1 MVAEARQRDP
11 GADRFRERP
20 QGLQGGRIP
29 LPWTRA
35 VSTIS
40 APTISPAEGIG
51 VTTDA
56 PIPSYQIMRRCCGVN
71 GKVFASWI
79 APWVPRPQGS
89 PHVGREPGDRLG
101 VAEQIPVPV
110 VVGRLGDRKAGPVG
124 ADAGNVGPADLE
136 HQREPGDQV
145 LERRG
150 AVVEETR
157 EIIDQFATTAEF
169 DGTSGTGVISSP
181 GTELRV
187 HPGPVRHQFV
197 ELRMGRTTVRR
208 KSCGSVPCRC
218 YACGNRFHTHI
229 TSGDSKVVIKHD
241 IVVIGG
247 GLAGMRAAVEAA
259 ERGADVAI
267 VSKMHPVRSHSGAA
281 QGGINAALGNREED
295 SPEAH
300 AFDCVKGSDYL
311 GDQDAIDAMAEDAPR
326 QIIWLEHRGCI
337 FSRMPDGRIA
347 QRPFGGA
354 GSPRTCYSAD
364 VTGLVIL
371 HTLWEQLERF
381 GVKVYEEYFA
391 TALCVEDGV
400 GSGVVAYNMR
410 NGELELVTAKATIFA
425 TGGAG
430 RMYAKTT
437 NGYASTADGMAICYN
452 AGIPLMDMEFIQ
464 FHPTSLKENGV
475 LMTEAA
481 RGEGAYLL
489 NTAGERFMF
498 KYAPNKGELAS
509 RDVVSRA
516 EWTEILEGRGVD
528 GCVLLDLRHL
538 GREKILERLPQIR
551 ELALDAT
558 GKDAI
563 DTTDPDPARHALH
576 DGRHRDRQVAARRA
590 IPGVYAAGECAC
602 VSVHGANRLGGNS
615 LLETIVFGARS
626 AKHAANYI
634 KKLGDVKPSRTRR

>member
-1 MVAEARQRDP
+1 M
-11 GADRFRERP
+11 
-20 QGLQGGRIP
+20 
-29 LPWTRA
+29 
-35 VSTIS
+35 
-40 APTISPAEGIG
+40 
-51 VTTDA
+51 
-56 PIPSYQIMRRCCGVN
+56 
-71 GKVFASWI
+71 
-79 APWVPRPQGS
+79 
-89 PHVGREPGDRLG
+89 
-101 VAEQIPVPV
+101 
-110 VVGRLGDRKAGPVG
+110 
-124 ADAGNVGPADLE
+124 
-136 HQREPGDQV
+136 
-145 LERRG
+145 
-150 AVVEETR
+150 
-157 EIIDQFATTAEF
+157 
-169 DGTSGTGVISSP
+169 
-181 GTELRV
+181 
-187 HPGPVRHQFV
+187 
-197 ELRMGRTTVRR
+197 
-208 KSCGSVPCRC
+208 
-218 YACGNRFHTHI
+218 
-229 TSGDSKVVIKHD
+229 IKHD
-241 IVVIGG
+241 VVVIGG

-281 QGGINAALGNREED
+281 QGGINAALGNREDD
-295 SPEAH
+295 SPENH

-311 GDQDAIDAMAEDAPR
+311 GDQDAIEAMCEDAPR

-337 FSRMPDGRIA
+337 FSRLPDGRIA

-381 GVKVYEEYFA
+381 NVKVYEEYFC
-391 TALCVEDGV
+391 TAVCVEDGV

-410 NGELELVTAKATIFA
+410 SGELELVTARATIFA

-430 RMYAKTT
+430 RVYAKTT
-437 NGYASTADGMAICYN
+437 NGYASTADGLGIALR
-452 AGIPLMDMEFIQ
+452 AGLPVMDMEFVQ

-475 LMTEAA
+475 LLSEAA

-489 NTAGERFMF
+489 NADGERFMF

-516 EWTEILEGRGVD
+516 EWTEILEGRGID

-563 DTTDPDPARHALH
+563 NEPIPILPGMHYTMGGIETDKWGATR
-576 DGRHRDRQVAARRA
+576 
-590 IPGVYAAGECAC
+590 IPGVYAAGETAC

-615 LLETIVFGARS
+615 LLETIVFGSRS
-626 AKHAANYI
+626 AQHAIDYI
-634 KKLGDVKPSRTRR
+634 KGNGSVRPSERTLRAEQDRIDAILSRTSGERAPQIRKRMNATMSEHVFIFRNAKQLETACADLSEVREAIKSVTVMDKSKTFNTDLVGTLETEFLIEAAQTIAHGALKREESRGAQARTDFPERNDEKWLVHTLAFKTDAGPRLDHSRKVTFTKWEPQVRSY

>member
-1 MVAEARQRDP
+1 MRRRCFACEHFPYKLTANTTS
-11 GADRFRERP
+11 
-20 QGLQGGRIP
+20 
-29 LPWTRA
+29 TRA
-35 VSTIS
+35 
-40 APTISPAEGIG
+40 
-51 VTTDA
+51 
-56 PIPSYQIMRRCCGVN
+56 
-71 GKVFASWI
+71 
-79 APWVPRPQGS
+79 
-89 PHVGREPGDRLG
+89 
-101 VAEQIPVPV
+101 EQE
-110 VVGRLGDRKAGPVG
+110 
-124 ADAGNVGPADLE
+124 N
-136 HQREPGDQV
+136 
-145 LERRG
+145 
-150 AVVEETR
+150 
-157 EIIDQFATTAEF
+157 
-169 DGTSGTGVISSP
+169 
-181 GTELRV
+181 
-187 HPGPVRHQFV
+187 
-197 ELRMGRTTVRR
+197 
-208 KSCGSVPCRC
+208 
-218 YACGNRFHTHI
+218 
-229 TSGDSKVVIKHD
+229 VIKHD

-259 ERGADVAI
+259 ELGADVAI

-281 QGGINAALGNREED
+281 QGGINAALGNREDD
-295 SPEAH
+295 SPENH
-300 AFDCVKGSDYL
+300 AFDCAKGSDYL
-311 GDQDAIDAMAEDAPR
+311 GDQDAIEAMAEDAPR

-391 TALCVEDGV
+391 TALAVEDGV
-400 GSGVVAYNMR
+400 GSGIVAYNIR

-425 TGGAG
+425 TGGLG
-430 RMYAKTT
+430 RVYRKTT
-437 NGYASTADGMAICYN
+437 NGYASTADGTAIAYR
-452 AGIPLMDMEFIQ
+452 AGIPLMDMEFVQ

-475 LMTEAA
+475 LLSEAA

-489 NTAGERFMF
+489 NAEGERFMF

-516 EWTEILEGRGVD
+516 EWTEILEGRGID

-563 DTTDPDPARHALH
+563 DTPIPILPGMHYAMGGIETDKFGATR
-576 DGRHRDRQVAARRA
+576 

-626 AKHAANYI
+626 ARHAIDYI
-634 KKLGDVKPSRTRR
+634 KTSGDVRPSERTLRSEKDRIAGILAREGGERHSQVRKAVNNAMSDHAFIFRNEAELREGVEKLRVAREMATTMTVQDKSQTFNTDLIGLLETECLTDIAQPIMLGALNRQESRGAQARTDYPDRDDEKWMVHTLMHYQGPTADPTPDFSRKVVITKWEPSVRTY

>member
-1 MVAEARQRDP
+1 
-11 GADRFRERP
+11 
-20 QGLQGGRIP
+20 
-29 LPWTRA
+29 
-35 VSTIS
+35 
-40 APTISPAEGIG
+40 
-51 VTTDA
+51 
-56 PIPSYQIMRRCCGVN
+56 
-71 GKVFASWI
+71 
-79 APWVPRPQGS
+79 
-89 PHVGREPGDRLG
+89 
-101 VAEQIPVPV
+101 
-110 VVGRLGDRKAGPVG
+110 
-124 ADAGNVGPADLE
+124 
-136 HQREPGDQV
+136 
-145 LERRG
+145 
-150 AVVEETR
+150 
-157 EIIDQFATTAEF
+157 
-169 DGTSGTGVISSP
+169 
-181 GTELRV
+181 
-187 HPGPVRHQFV
+187 
-197 ELRMGRTTVRR
+197 
-208 KSCGSVPCRC
+208 
-218 YACGNRFHTHI
+218 
-229 TSGDSKVVIKHD
+229 VIKHD

-281 QGGINAALGNREED
+281 QGGINAALGNREDD
-295 SPEAH
+295 SPENH
-300 AFDCVKGSDYL
+300 AFDCAKGSDYL
-311 GDQDAIDAMAEDAPR
+311 GDQDAIEVMAEDAPS

-381 GVKVYEEYFA
+381 KVKVYEEYFA
-391 TALCVEDGV
+391 TALCVEDGI
-400 GSGVVAYNMR
+400 GTGVVAYNMR

-430 RMYAKTT
+430 RVYAKTT
-437 NGYASTADGMAICYN
+437 NGYASTGDGMAIAYR
-452 AGIPLMDMEFIQ
+452 AGIPLMDMEFVQ

-475 LMTEAA
+475 LLSEAA

-489 NTAGERFMF
+489 NKDGERFMF

-516 EWTEILEGRGVD
+516 EWTEILEGRGID

-563 DTTDPDPARHALH
+563 DTPIPILPGMHYTMGGIATDK
-576 DGRHRDRQVAARRA
+576 DGATN

-615 LLETIVFGARS
+615 LLETIVFGSRA
-626 AKHAANYI
+626 AVHASNYI
-634 KKLGDVKPSRTRR
+634 KGIGEVKPSSKTLHSEQDRINGILARSGGERHSHVRKALNAAMSDHAFIFRDAETLTKGMDALRRVRETATTMTVQDKSKTFNTDLVNLLETEFLVDIAQPLMLGALNRDESRGAQARTDFPDRNDEKWLKHTLMHYRGATKDPQPDYSRKVTITKWQPMVRTY